1 MDFLKS
7 LTQVAKDTGRIAV
20 WGSSTIV
27 ASAVKKA
34 PAIVEKIHEF
44 ANKTE
49 ERGTHDYNTYLKN
62 RKAGEA
68 AQSAAQP
75 APQKAEEPAPQKA
88 EEPAPQKAEEPAPEA
103 KEPIQAKP
111 EPKDEPEIKPASEQM
126 IEIQAEAKAEEK
138 PAEPA
143 AAEVKPAEKAKE
155 TKAKKK

>member
-68 AQSAAQP
+68 AQSTAQ
-75 APQKAEEPAPQKA
+75 PAPQKA

-143 AAEVKPAEKAKE
+143 AAEEAKAQK
-155 TKAKKK
+155 

>member
-88 EEPAPQKAEEPAPEA
+88 EEPAPEA

>member
-88 EEPAPQKAEEPAPEA
+88 EEPAPEA

-111 EPKDEPEIKPASEQM
+111 EPKDEPEIRPASEQM

>member
-75 APQKAEEPAPQKA
+75 APQKAED
-88 EEPAPQKAEEPAPEA
+88 PAPQKAEEPAPEA

-111 EPKDEPEIKPASEQM
+111 EPKDEPEIRPASEQM

>member
-75 APQKAEEPAPQKA
+75 APQKAEEPAA
-88 EEPAPQKAEEPAPEA
+88 QKAEEPAPEA

-111 EPKDEPEIKPASEQM
+111 EPKDEPEIRPASEQM

>member
-68 AQSAAQP
+68 AQSASQSAAQ
-75 APQKAEEPAPQKA
+75 PAPQKA

>member
-62 RKAGEA
+62 RKTGEA
-68 AQSAAQP
+68 AQSAAQ
-75 APQKAEEPAPQKA
+75 PAPQKA

-111 EPKDEPEIKPASEQM
+111 EPKDEPEIRPASEQM

>member
-88 EEPAPQKAEEPAPEA
+88 EEPAPEA

-143 AAEVKPAEKAKE
+143 AAEEAKSQ
-155 TKAKKK
+155 K

>member
-88 EEPAPQKAEEPAPEA
+88 EEPAPEA

-111 EPKDEPEIKPASEQM
+111 EPKDEPEIRPASEQM

-143 AAEVKPAEKAKE
+143 AAEEAKAQK
-155 TKAKKK
+155 